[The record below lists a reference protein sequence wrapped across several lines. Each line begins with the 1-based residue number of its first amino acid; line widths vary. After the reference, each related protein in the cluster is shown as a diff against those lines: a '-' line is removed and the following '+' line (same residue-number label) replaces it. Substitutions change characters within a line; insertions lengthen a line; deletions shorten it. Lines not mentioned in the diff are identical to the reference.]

1 MLKHTTMEE
10 LIPRHGN
17 YKKLLS
23 YQKAD
28 VIFCITYFFVEH
40 FLKKS
45 DRTCD
50 QMLQA
55 ARSGKQNIIEGC
67 AASSTSAKTEIK
79 LINVAKASLQE
90 LLEDYEDYLKT
101 RNHRLWEDTS
111 VEHIAM
117 RRLGCEDHDTDFFMN
132 IVRTR
137 HPETIANMCIILIK
151 QADYLLFKQL
161 KRLESDFLKH
171 GGFNE
176 RMYRMRKQHQT
187 KEYTVNQERT
197 INTYCRDKK

>member
-1 MLKHTTMEE
+1 MVVKREKRVISLPNYTTMEE

-28 VIFCITYFFVEH
+28 VIFCITYYFVEH
-40 FLKKS
+40 FLKKN

-50 QMLQA
+50 QMIQA

-79 LINVAKASLQE
+79 LVNVAKASLQE

-111 VEHIAM
+111 IEHIVM
-117 RRLGCEDHDTDFFMN
+117 RRLGCEHNDTEFFMN

-137 HPETIANMCIILIK
+137 PPETIANMCIILIK

-161 KRLESDFLKH
+161 KRLEEDFLKN

-176 RMYRMRKQHQT
+176 RMYRLRKQN
-187 KEYTVNQERT
+187 KEG
-197 INTYCRDKK
+197 KH

>member
-1 MLKHTTMEE
+1 M
-10 LIPRHGN
+10 I
-17 YKKLLS
+17 
-23 YQKAD
+23 
-28 VIFCITYFFVEH
+28 
-40 FLKKS
+40 
-45 DRTCD
+45 
-50 QMLQA
+50 QA

-79 LINVAKASLQE
+79 LVNVAKASLQE

-111 VEHIAM
+111 IEHIVM
-117 RRLGCEDHDTDFFMN
+117 RRLGCEHNDTEFFMN

-137 HPETIANMCIILIK
+137 PPETIANMCIILIK

-161 KRLESDFLKH
+161 KRLEEDFLKN

-176 RMYRMRKQHQT
+176 RMYRLRKQN
-187 KEYTVNQERT
+187 KEG
-197 INTYCRDKK
+197 KH